1 MNINSISR
9 IKTNIWISNK
19 TLLNNPQVIEENITE
34 LIRYIEV
41 HEKENINYQNL
52 QDATTP

>member
-19 TLLNNPQVIEENITE
+19 TLLNNPQVIEENITQ

-52 QDATTP
+52 QDATKP

>member
-19 TLLNNPQVIEENITE
+19 TLLNNPHVIEENITQ
-34 LIRYIEV
+34 LIIYIEV

-52 QDATTP
+52 QDATKP